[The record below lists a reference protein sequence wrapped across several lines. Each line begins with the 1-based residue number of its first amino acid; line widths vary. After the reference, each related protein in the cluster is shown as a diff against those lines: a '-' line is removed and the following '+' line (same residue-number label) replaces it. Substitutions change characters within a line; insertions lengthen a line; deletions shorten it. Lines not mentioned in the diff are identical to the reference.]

1 MPLRERKEIQ
11 EMLRKEYLAFVL
23 ILGLAACAGARP
35 LYVPGEIIIKYK
47 PGIVQAT
54 SVDTIKS
61 RFGVI
66 KTEKVFKDAKP
77 GGDVRLSSSGKM
89 VELPDLSLL
98 YTLTFSPTWDA
109 KAVAEEFSRDPN
121 LEFAE
126 PNYYVH
132 MSAVPNDPSYAT
144 KQWHLNNTGQT
155 GGTPGADIDAQLAW
169 DANQGSTSVV
179 IGIVD
184 SGIDLDHPDIVNN
197 LWINTGEI
205 PNNGID
211 DDLNGKIDDYYG
223 WDFVSD
229 DKTPEPVP
237 GVGANDG
244 VIHGTHVAGIV
255 SAVTNNSVGVAGVS
269 WTSKVMAVK
278 ILDNNGDST
287 TTRAINGMKYA
298 VDNGAQ
304 IINCSFGTEGVYSSS
319 FDSIVDYIYGLDGLI
334 VAAAGNNDRDIDVIK
349 ESPVCN
355 DRGANKVLGVA
366 STDDDDLKSGF
377 SNYGATYVDVS
388 APGSSIYS
396 TYFDNGVAPFNVAYG
411 TASGTSMSA
420 PVVSGIAALL
430 KSQNSTLTNVQLTQ
444 ALRDSTDDVGL
455 GSTMGTGR
463 VNARAALALV
473 IGTASPTAA
482 LTSPANNTTIYG
494 NVTVIGS
501 ATGENFSYY
510 KLEYGS
516 GDSPST
522 WTTFASSESQVFA
535 NTLGTFA
542 PAGLAYGTYSL
553 KLTVYNLA
561 GSATASTKV
570 VYAEKPEV
578 KIFGSPAIGPSPYKP
593 ALGGNLY
600 FSYQLTESADIK
612 IYVYDLNGNL
622 VWQKFYTSGTQGGTA
637 GTNTVPWNGQNVF
650 GQMVEGGVYLYRV
663 LYGTKIIGRG
673 KLAVIK

>member
-1 MPLRERKEIQ
+1 
-11 EMLRKEYLAFVL
+11 MLRKEYLAFVL
-23 ILGLAACAGARP
+23 ILGLAAYAGARD

-47 PGIVQAT
+47 PGIIRAA
-54 SVDTIKS
+54 SVDAIKS

-77 GGDVRLSSSGKM
+77 GGELRLSSSGKM
-89 VELPDLSLL
+89 VKLPDLSLL

-132 MSAVPNDPSYAT
+132 MSAVPNDTFYAT

-155 GGTPGADIDAQLAW
+155 GGTPLADIRAEWAW
-169 DANQGSTSVV
+169 DANKGSTSVV

-184 SGIDLDHPDIVNN
+184 SGIDLDHPDLTAN
-197 LWINTGEI
+197 LWHNTDD
-205 PNNGID
+205 PVNGVD
-211 DDLNGKIDDYYG
+211 DDGNGYIDDYDG
-223 WDFVSD
+223 WDFFSND
-229 DKTPEPVP
+229 RTPEPVP
-237 GVGANDG
+237 GAGTNDG

-255 SAVTNNSVGVAGVS
+255 SAVTNNGVGVAGVS

-287 TTRAINGMKYA
+287 TTKAVNGMKYA

-304 IINCSFGTEGVYSSS
+304 IINCSFGGPYNLT
-319 FDSIVDYIYGLDGLI
+319 FDAAVDYIYGLGGLL
-334 VAAAGNNDRDIDVIK
+334 VVSAGNDDVDIDVSR

-355 DRGANKVLGVA
+355 DRGSNKVLGVA
-366 STDDDDLKSGF
+366 STDDDDAKSSF
-377 SNYGATYVDVS
+377 SNYGATYVDVC

-411 TASGTSMSA
+411 LASGTSMSA

-430 KSQNSTLTNVQLTQ
+430 KSQNSTLTNTQLTQ
-444 ALRDSTDDVGL
+444 ALRASADNVGL

-482 LTSPANNTTIYG
+482 LTSPATNTTIYG
-494 NVTVIGS
+494 SVTITGS
-501 ATGENFSYY
+501 ATGDNFSYY

-535 NTLGTFA
+535 NTLGTFT
-542 PAGLAYGTYSL
+542 PTGLSYGTYTL

-650 GQMVEGGVYLYRV
+650 GQMVEGGVYVYRV